1 MILVGILVT
10 VLGFVLAF
18 LSLAITT
25 SASARLGIVL
35 AGIALSIAGIIGMLN
50 SAFQKNAVWRKP

>member
-1 MILVGILVT
+1 MILVGIAVT

-25 SASARLGIVL
+25 SANARLGIVL
-35 AGIALSIAGIIGMLN
+35 VGIALSIAGILGVLN
-50 SAFQKNAVWRKP
+50 SAFQKNAVWRK